1 MIFILI
7 YIYIYIY
14 YSTTAKNYLWK
25 GFILLQKKSN
35 FNYNIGIC
43 RWRRYSIK
51 CYNEKNYKK
60 ILSIFIQ
67 MRKGLNKLYNK
78 KIIYRDVKLE
88 IYFWWKMV

>member
-51 CYNEKNYKK
+51 FYNEKNYKKIFEGKK

-88 IYFWWKMV
+88 I